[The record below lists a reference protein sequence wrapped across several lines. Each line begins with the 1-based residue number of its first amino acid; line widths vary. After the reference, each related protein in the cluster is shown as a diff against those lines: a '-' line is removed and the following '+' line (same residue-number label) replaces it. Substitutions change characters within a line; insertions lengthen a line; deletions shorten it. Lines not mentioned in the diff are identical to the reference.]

1 MKTLIAALAALA
13 ALTGAVGPAAAQ
25 TAPFTSDRL
34 SVQVRGSGPDVLLVP
49 GLASS
54 ARVWDVTAERLAATH
69 RVHVVQ
75 VAGFAGAPA
84 DANAEG
90 PVLEPLVAELERYV
104 MAQGLSRPAVIGHS
118 MGGEAALMMA
128 ARGRAPLSRVMA
140 VDALPFFSLLF
151 GPQTTPETARP
162 HADRMR
168 GAMLAM
174 SPEAYA
180 ASQPAGLARLVMN
193 PAARERHAAAAA
205 ASDRRVVAQA
215 MHDIMVADLRPAL
228 ASNTTPTTVLY
239 AWDAST
245 GAPVETFD
253 RLWTSAYAGLPNVTL
268 QRVDGSFHFIM
279 DDQPARFAEAVDAF
293 LAPLGAERR

>member
-13 ALTGAVGPAAAQ
+13 ALTGTAGQASGQTPA
-25 TAPFTSDRL
+25 FRSDRL
-34 SVQVRGSGPDVLLVP
+34 SVQVRGAGPDVVLIP

-54 ARVWDVTAERLAATH
+54 ARVWDVTAARLATTH

-75 VAGFAGAPA
+75 VAGFAGAA
-84 DANAEG
+84 AGANAEG
-90 PVLEPLVAELERYV
+90 PVLEPVVAELERYV
-104 MAQGLSRPAVIGHS
+104 VSQRLSQPAVIGHS

-128 ARGRAPLSRVMA
+128 SRGRAPVSRVMA

-151 GPQTTPETARP
+151 SPQTTSDTARP
-162 HADRMR
+162 FADRMR
-168 GAMLAM
+168 DSMLAM

-193 PAARERHAAAAA
+193 PAARERHAAASA

-228 ASNTTPTTVLY
+228 AANTLPITVLY

-253 RLWTSAYAGLPNVTL
+253 RLWTGAYAGLPNVTL
-268 QRVDGSFHFIM
+268 RRIDGSYHFIM
-279 DDQPARFAEAVDAF
+279 DDQPERFAEAVDAF
-293 LAPLGAERR
+293 LAAP